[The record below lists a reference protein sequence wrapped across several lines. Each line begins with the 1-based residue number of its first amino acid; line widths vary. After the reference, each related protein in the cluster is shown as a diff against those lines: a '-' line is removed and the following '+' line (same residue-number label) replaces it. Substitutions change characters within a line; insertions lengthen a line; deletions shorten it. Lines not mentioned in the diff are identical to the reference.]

1 MTRLLKS
8 FTFWFLLV
16 SIFEI
21 LMHLIGQDSKSIVLI
36 RLNPLL
42 TRIADSEGLYSFMQS
57 GFQVSCNTIEGHIS
71 IYWYIGS
78 VITFIIYG
86 AIFDC
91 IKWGVRHL
99 GRRRKSQA

>member
-57 GFQVSCNTIEGHIS
+57 GF
-71 IYWYIGS
+71 
-78 VITFIIYG
+78 
-86 AIFDC
+86 
-91 IKWGVRHL
+91 L
-99 GRRRKSQA
+99 